1 MQTKQTKQPDIA
13 PAQSVASQ
21 TNSEVA
27 PLQTKSEQTKA
38 STPQEYAQIVAL
50 EKGWNYADWQIL
62 IHKESSWNTHAVN
75 KSSGACGLAQA
86 LPCQKMLNVIGTL
99 DNYQGQI
106 DWMADYLQNRYG
118 NPTNALIFHQTKG
131 WY

>member
-13 PAQSVASQ
+13 PAKSVPSQ

-27 PLQTKSEQTKA
+27 QLQTKSEQTKPP
-38 STPQEYAQIVAL
+38 TPQEYAAQIAQT
-50 EKGWNYADWQIL
+50 KGWNYADWQIL

-86 LPCQKMLNVIGTL
+86 LPCSKMLGQIGTL

-106 DWMADYLQNRYG
+106 DWMTGYLENRYG
-118 NPTNALIFHQTKG
+118 NPTNALHHHLNVG

>member
-1 MQTKQTKQPDIA
+1 M
-13 PAQSVASQ
+13 
-21 TNSEVA
+21 
-27 PLQTKSEQTKA
+27 QTKSEQTKPQ
-38 STPQEYAQIVAL
+38 TPQEYAQIVAL

-118 NPTNALIFHQTKG
+118 NPTNALNHHLNVG